1 MRKTPRIAIVD
12 DDSSAREGITD
23 FMTAV
28 GYDARAYQRA
38 LDYLRSQCAAG
49 ADCLIADVRMPG
61 MSGLEL
67 LERLRA
73 SGNSIPTILITAF
86 AQEVDQIRA
95 FRAGATCYLAKPF
108 DDHELLACVRR
119 ALGVDSEEVRS

>member
-1 MRKTPRIAIVD
+1 MGQRPTIAIVD
-12 DDSSAREGITD
+12 DDPSAREGIAD

-28 GYDARAYQRA
+28 GYVTKAFQRPHDF
-38 LDYLRSQCAAG
+38 LGSGCAAG
-49 ADCLIADVRMPG
+49 FDCLITDVRMPG

-73 SGNSIPTILITAF
+73 SGNCIPIILITAF
-86 AQEVDQIRA
+86 AEEVDRKRA

-108 DDHELLACVRR
+108 ADHELLACVRK
-119 ALGVDSEEVRS
+119 ALGPDGEETRP